1 MNTFVLDL
9 HFHHN
14 MFKDKNLSPK
24 QLALLTALLMSSLIA
39 LSVFM
44 LIANWKLLL
53 AYFIACFIVIYLLV
67 NQILEFF
74 IYRKIKLIY
83 KLISQTK
90 ASKREEAYQKYLLPR
105 KGIDEVREDVENWAA
120 QKADEI
126 QQLQSNEQFRK
137 EFLQNLSHEI
147 KTPIFAIQGYLEL
160 LSDGAAED
168 PILSKKFIGQAESNV
183 QRLVGLLNDVDVI
196 TNLEINKD
204 SILKQRFTIQDLM
217 TEVAQNLNVKLLK
230 KNIQFQFKKGSEL
243 PIEVFAD
250 KNKIYQVLVNI
261 FSNAIK
267 YADNNKQEMFISIK
281 TYISEGFNRIE
292 VSDNGIGIKDDC
304 KDYIFEMYFG
314 TNKNKGS
321 GLGLYIVKEAVENI
335 KGSISVFSENTIGS
349 KFIVAIPNYH
359 GN

>member
-1 MNTFVLDL
+1 
-9 HFHHN
+9 

-39 LSVFM
+39 LSVFV

-53 AYFIACFIVIYLLV
+53 AYFVACFIVIYLLV
-67 NQILEFF
+67 NQILELF

-83 KLISQTK
+83 KLISHTK
-90 ASKREEAYQKYLLPR
+90 ASKREEAFQKYLLPR

-120 QKADEI
+120 QKVDEI
-126 QQLQSNEQFRK
+126 QQLQSNEEFRK

-168 PILSKKFIGQAESNV
+168 PVLSKKFIGQAEANV

-204 SILKQRFTIQDLM
+204 SILKQHFTIQDLI
-217 TEVAQNLNVKLLK
+217 TEVVQNLNVKLLK

-261 FSNAIK
+261 FSNAVK
-267 YADNNKQEMFISIK
+267 YGKIDGSITASVYHLEDK
-281 TYISEGFNRIE
+281 KILIE
-292 VSDNGIGIKDDC
+292 ISDNGIGIDEAHIPRLFERFYRTDDARSRE
-304 KDYIFEMYFG
+304 IG
-314 TNKNKGS
+314 GS
-321 GLGLYIVKEAVENI
+321 GLGLAICKHIIEAHGENI
-335 KGSISVFSENTIGS
+335 HVRSQLNVGTTIG
-349 KFIVAIPNYH
+349 FTLPQ
-359 GN
+359 

>member
-1 MNTFVLDL
+1 
-9 HFHHN
+9 
-14 MFKDKNLSPK
+14 MFKEKNLSPK

-39 LSVFM
+39 MSVFV

-53 AYFIACFIVIYLLV
+53 AYFIACFIVTYLLV
-67 NQILEFF
+67 YQILELF

-83 KLISQTK
+83 KLISHTK
-90 ASKREEAYQKYLLPR
+90 ASKREEAYQKYILPQ
-105 KGIDEVREDVENWAA
+105 KGIDDVRVDVENWAA

-160 LSDGAAED
+160 LSDGAVED
-168 PILSKKFIGQAESNV
+168 PTLSKKFIGQAEANV
-183 QRLVGLLNDVDVI
+183 QRLVGLLNDVDLI

-204 SILKQRFTIQDLM
+204 SILKQHFILQDLM
-217 TEVAQNLNVKLLK
+217 TEVVQNLNVKLLK

-250 KNKIYQVLVNI
+250 KNKIYQVLVNV

-267 YADNNKQEMFISIK
+267 YGKIDGEITASVYHLDDKKIL
-281 TYISEGFNRIE
+281 IE
-292 VSDNGIGIKDDC
+292 ITDNGIGIDEAHIPRLFERFYRTDDARSR
-304 KDYIFEMYFG
+304 DIG
-314 TNKNKGS
+314 GS
-321 GLGLYIVKEAVENI
+321 GLGLAICKHIIEAHGENI
-335 KGSISVFSENTIGS
+335 HVRSQLNVGTTIG
-349 KFIVAIPNYH
+349 FTLH
-359 GN
+359 Q

>member
-1 MNTFVLDL
+1 
-9 HFHHN
+9 
-14 MFKDKNLSPK
+14 MFKEKNLSPK

-39 LSVFM
+39 MSVFV

-53 AYFIACFIVIYLLV
+53 AYFIACFIVTYLLV
-67 NQILEFF
+67 YQILELF

-83 KLISQTK
+83 KLISHTK
-90 ASKREEAYQKYLLPR
+90 ASKREEAYQKYILPQ
-105 KGIDEVREDVENWAA
+105 KGIDDVRVDVENWAA

-160 LSDGAAED
+160 LSDGAVED
-168 PILSKKFIGQAESNV
+168 PTLSKKFIGQAEANV
-183 QRLVGLLNDVDVI
+183 QRLVSLLNDVDLI

-204 SILKQRFTIQDLM
+204 SILKQHFIIQDLM
-217 TEVAQNLNVKLLK
+217 TEVVQNLNVKLLK

-250 KNKIYQVLVNI
+250 KNKIYQVLVNV

-267 YADNNKQEMFISIK
+267 YGKIDGEITASVYHLDDKKIL
-281 TYISEGFNRIE
+281 IE
-292 VSDNGIGIKDDC
+292 ITDNGIGIDEAHIPRLFERFYRTDDARSR
-304 KDYIFEMYFG
+304 DIG
-314 TNKNKGS
+314 GS
-321 GLGLYIVKEAVENI
+321 GLGLAICKHIIEAHGENI
-335 KGSISVFSENTIGS
+335 HVRSQLNVGTTIG
-349 KFIVAIPNYH
+349 FTLH
-359 GN
+359 Q

>member
-1 MNTFVLDL
+1 
-9 HFHHN
+9 

-39 LSVFM
+39 LSVFV

-53 AYFIACFIVIYLLV
+53 AYFVACFIVIYLLV
-67 NQILEFF
+67 NQILELF

-83 KLISQTK
+83 KLISHTK
-90 ASKREEAYQKYLLPR
+90 ASKREEAFQKYLLPR

-120 QKADEI
+120 QKVDEI

-168 PILSKKFIGQAESNV
+168 PVLSKKFIGQAEANV

-204 SILKQRFTIQDLM
+204 SILKQHFTIQDLI
-217 TEVAQNLNVKLLK
+217 TEVVQNLNVKLLK

-261 FSNAIK
+261 FSNAVK
-267 YADNNKQEMFISIK
+267 YGKIDGSITASVYHLEDK
-281 TYISEGFNRIE
+281 KILIE
-292 VSDNGIGIKDDC
+292 ISDNGIGIDEAHIPRLFERFYRTDDARSRE
-304 KDYIFEMYFG
+304 IG
-314 TNKNKGS
+314 GS
-321 GLGLYIVKEAVENI
+321 RLGLAICKHIIEAHGENI
-335 KGSISVFSENTIGS
+335 HVRSQLNVGTTIG
-349 KFIVAIPNYH
+349 FTLPQ
-359 GN
+359 

>member
-1 MNTFVLDL
+1 
-9 HFHHN
+9 

-39 LSVFM
+39 LSVFV

-67 NQILEFF
+67 NQILELF

-83 KLISQTK
+83 KLISHTK
-90 ASKREEAYQKYLLPR
+90 ASKREEAFQKYVLPR

-168 PILSKKFIGQAESNV
+168 PTLSKKFIGQAEANV

-204 SILKQRFTIQDLM
+204 SILKQHFTIQDLI
-217 TEVAQNLNVKLLK
+217 TEVVQNLNVKLLK

-250 KNKIYQVLVNI
+250 KNKMYQVLVNI
-261 FSNAIK
+261 FSNAVK
-267 YADNNKQEMFISIK
+267 YGKIDGEITASVYHLEDKK
-281 TYISEGFNRIE
+281 VLIE
-292 VSDNGIGIKDDC
+292 ITDNGIGIEEAHIPRLFERFYRTDDARSRE
-304 KDYIFEMYFG
+304 IG
-314 TNKNKGS
+314 GS
-321 GLGLYIVKEAVENI
+321 GLGLAICKHIIEAHGENI
-335 KGSISVFSENTIGS
+335 HVRSQLNVGTTIGFTLS
-349 KFIVAIPNYH
+349 Q
-359 GN
+359 

>member
-1 MNTFVLDL
+1 
-9 HFHHN
+9 
-14 MFKDKNLSPK
+14 MFKERNLSPK

-39 LSVFM
+39 LSVFV

-83 KLISQTK
+83 KLISHTK

-168 PILSKKFIGQAESNV
+168 PVLSKKFIGQAEANV

-204 SILKQRFTIQDLM
+204 SILKQHFTIQDLI
-217 TEVAQNLNVKLLK
+217 TEVVQNLNVKLLK

-261 FSNAIK
+261 FSNAVK
-267 YADNNKQEMFISIK
+267 YGKIDGSITASVYHLEDK
-281 TYISEGFNRIE
+281 KILIE
-292 VSDNGIGIKDDC
+292 ISDNGIGIDEAHIPRLFERFYRTDDARSRE
-304 KDYIFEMYFG
+304 IG
-314 TNKNKGS
+314 GS
-321 GLGLYIVKEAVENI
+321 GLGLAICKHIIEAHGENI
-335 KGSISVFSENTIGS
+335 HVRSQLNVGTTIG
-349 KFIVAIPNYH
+349 FTLPQ
-359 GN
+359 